1 MLRVANV
8 GPPLDYSLCNQTV
21 TIYHQLGAGEKFAC
35 TRTVFRGAFL
45 DQKKVRTVDKT
56 GSKEGY
62 SFLAVSPS
70 GRGRP
75 EWVAP
80 AAYAELPEQKRDG
93 TFTLSP
99 GDKLLP
105 GAGPEIADRKAWS
118 SFVPATTPGLVVV
131 SDVDVKLWEGSVCHV
146 EAGG

>member
-1 MLRVANV
+1 MRVLFAA
-8 GPPLDYSLCNQTV
+8 PPLDYSLCDQTV
-21 TIYHQLGAGEKFAC
+21 TIYHQLGAGENFAC
-35 TRTVFRGAFL
+35 TRTVFRGAMV
-45 DQKKVRTVDKT
+45 DQKKVRAVDKT

-62 SFLAVSPS
+62 SFLAVFPS

-80 AAYAELPEQKRDG
+80 AAYAELPDCRRAG
-93 TFTLSP
+93 TFTLAP

-105 GAGPEIADRKAWS
+105 GEGPEIIDRKAWS
-118 SFVPATTPGLVVV
+118 AFVPATTPGLVVV
-131 SDVDVKLWEGSVCHV
+131 SDVDVKLWAGSVCHV

>member
-1 MLRVANV
+1 MRVLFAA
-8 GPPLDYSLCNQTV
+8 PPLDYSLCDQTV
-21 TIYHQLGAGEKFAC
+21 TIYHQLGAGENFAC
-35 TRTVFRGAFL
+35 TRTVFRGAMV
-45 DQKKVRTVDKT
+45 DQKKVRAVDKT

-62 SFLAVSPS
+62 SFLAVFPS

-80 AAYAELPEQKRDG
+80 AAYAELPDCRRAG
-93 TFTLSP
+93 AFTLAP
-99 GDKLLP
+99 GDKILP
-105 GAGPEIADRKAWS
+105 GMGPEIIDRKAWS
-118 SFVPATTPGLVVV
+118 AFVPAATPGLVVV

>member
-1 MLRVANV
+1 MRVLFAA
-8 GPPLDYSLCNQTV
+8 PPLDYSLCDQTL
-21 TIYHQLGAGEKFAC
+21 TIYHQLGAGENFAC
-35 TRTVFRGAFL
+35 THTVFRGAMV

-56 GSKEGY
+56 GSKEG
-62 SFLAVSPS
+62 FPS

-80 AAYAELPEQKRDG
+80 AAYAELPDCRRAG
-93 TFTLSP
+93 AFTLAP

-105 GAGPEIADRKAWS
+105 GEGPEIIDRKAWS
-118 SFVPATTPGLVVV
+118 AFVPATTPGLVVV
-131 SDVDVKLWEGSVCHV
+131 SDVDVKLWAGSVCHV

>member
-1 MLRVANV
+1 MLRVAKV
-8 GPPLDYSLCNQTV
+8 GPPLDYSLCNQMV
-21 TIYHQLGAGEKFAC
+21 TIYHQLGAGENFAC
-35 TRTVFRGAFL
+35 TRTVFHGAMV

-62 SFLAVSPS
+62 SFVAVFPS

-75 EWVAP
+75 EWAAP
-80 AAYAELPEQKRDG
+80 PAYAALPEGRRAG
-93 TFTLSP
+93 AFTLAP

-105 GAGPEIADRKAWS
+105 GEGPEIADRKAWS
-118 SFVPATTPGLVVV
+118 AFVPATTPGLVVV
-131 SDVDVKLWEGSVCHV
+131 SDVDVKQWAGSVCHV

>member
-1 MLRVANV
+1 MRVLFAA
-8 GPPLDYSLCNQTV
+8 PPLDYSLCDQTV
-21 TIYHQLGAGEKFAC
+21 TIYHQLGAGENFAC
-35 TRTVFRGAFL
+35 TRTVFHGAMV
-45 DQKKVRTVDKT
+45 DRKKVRTVDKT

-62 SFLAVSPS
+62 SFLAVFPS

-80 AAYAELPEQKRDG
+80 AAYAELPDCRRAG
-93 TFTLSP
+93 AFTLAP

-105 GAGPEIADRKAWS
+105 GEGPEIADRKAWS
-118 SFVPATTPGLVVV
+118 AFVPASTPGLVVV